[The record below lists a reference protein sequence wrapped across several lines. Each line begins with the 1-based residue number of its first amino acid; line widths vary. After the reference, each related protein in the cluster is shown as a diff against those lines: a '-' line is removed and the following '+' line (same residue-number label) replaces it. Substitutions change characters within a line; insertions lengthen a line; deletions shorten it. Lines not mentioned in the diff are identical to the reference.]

1 MIGTGAFNNLG
12 MGLAKS
18 TAQLAMDQATKARQK
33 ATAAAMPK
41 MQAFG
46 GAGIKQRFEN
56 VESRLE
62 ELEGGNQEP
71 IQSVQP
77 TQAFVQGSSAGPAP
91 TVPSAPV
98 AAGSLDTTVSPGSLQ
113 EVMPSPGN
121 PAADMFGTEFMRNAS
136 VGAAQ
141 MRINKKI

>member
-1 MIGTGAFNNLG
+1 MIGMGGFNNLD

-46 GAGIKQRFEN
+46 GSGIKQRFEN

-98 AAGSLDTTVSPGSLQ
+98 AAGSLDTTASPGSLQ
-113 EVMPSPGN
+113 EAMPSPGD